1 MAKIFPGRYTAN
13 TTEPFV
19 VFLIGVR
26 VNRFALV
33 HKWLPVVNAMGPM
46 LKTLY
51 THPEKGFLGAEYYFS
66 LRGPLVI
73 QYWRSTDDLERFAR
87 EPSEPHLEA
96 WKRFNK
102 AVGKD
107 GTVGIW
113 HETYT
118 VQPGHYETVYANMPQ
133 FGLAVAMNHVPITS
147 RSETARQRLG
157 TGLPSEK

>member
-1 MAKIFPGRYTAN
+1 MTKIFPGCYTAVAS
-13 TTEPFV
+13 EPFV
-19 VFLIGVR
+19 VFLIGMR
-26 VNRFALV
+26 INDFFLV
-33 HKWLPVVNAMGPM
+33 HKWLPVATAMGPM

-51 THPEKGFLGAEYYFS
+51 QHPEKGFLGAEYFFGP
-66 LRGPLVI
+66 RGPMIV

-113 HETYT
+113 HETY
-118 VQPGHYETVYANMPQ
+118 VIHPGQHEAVYGNMPR
-133 FGLAVAMNHVPITS
+133 FGLAAATAHTPVSS
-147 RSETARQRLG
+147 RRETARQRLE
-157 TGLPSEK
+157 TG